1 VAGRDRSLVV
11 RSEPIVRAG
20 FARYSATGLIRI
32 AEITAPLIA
41 DESSGFVLVGRAGF
55 AGDAGA
61 PLVWIANVIATGS
74 TQLALWV
81 NVVRRTGNAWFP
93 GTLLVRI
100 AGVSTTAAA
109 DVSIVFVHIGGAARG
124 LPITDF
130 VQVAFVATAFS
141 TKRAF
146 RAELDETDA
155 SVATSRLTPVQLNG
169 VPAFCIRFTGV
180 AFVARQAKDLSVEF
194 AR

>member
-1 VAGRDRSLVV
+1 
-11 RSEPIVRAG
+11 
-20 FARYSATGLIRI
+20 
-32 AEITAPLIA
+32 
-41 DESSGFVLVGRAGF
+41 VLAGRAGC

-61 PLVWIANVIATGS
+61 RLVRIANVVATGP
-74 TQLALWV
+74 TQLALWF
-81 NVVRRTGNAWFP
+81 NVVGGTGNAWFP
-93 GTLLVRI
+93 GALLVRI
-100 AGVSTTAAA
+100 AGVSTTGPA

-155 SVATSRLTPVQLNG
+155 SVATSRLTPVQRNG
-169 VPAFCIRFTGV
+169 VPAFCIRFTG
-180 AFVARQAKDLSVEF
+180 AASVARQPKDLSVEF